1 MKSHVTPS
9 NQKCNICDEIFPSAT
24 ILAEHKLTHCK
35 VVKGNMCVVCKVAMK
50 SEEQFYTH
58 AQQHGFQVSWKSR
71 KFLFN
76 SVSLCATK
84 AVRLLVNLTAS

>member
-50 SEEQFYTH
+50 TEEQFYTH
-58 AQQHGFQVSWKSR
+58 AQQHGFQVSWKPE
-71 KFLFN
+71 KILQQCFFLHD
-76 SVSLCATK
+76 
-84 AVRLLVNLTAS
+84 

>member
-58 AQQHGFQVSWKSR
+58 AQQHGFQVSWNQE
-71 KFLFN
+71 N
-76 SVSLCATK
+76 SCSTVYRFVPQKRCTC
-84 AVRLLVNLTAS
+84 LLI